1 MGVIERKGVKME
13 ARLEA
18 ETMLRLD
25 NENQKQPSLWESVL
39 PPEFFQMNEELTQVD
54 KLLDDERFLT
64 PFQKKFNIKIGRP
77 TTAVATYLR
86 MMYLKYRYQM
96 GYEVLVKEVSDSFT
110 WRHFC
115 HLSLEEK
122 VPESS
127 TLIKLT
133 HKYGEATVKAL
144 NEALVLKLKESK
156 VVRGKKLRIDT
167 TAVESDIHYPTDT
180 GLLNDGIKVVTRVVT
195 GLKKLV
201 PNIGKQFVNH
211 TRLAKKL
218 YLRLVKTMKG
228 RTGKDA
234 KAVKKT
240 RGKLIKITERV
251 IAGAKAVRRQLALH
265 RKVSPLV
272 HGLTR
277 RLDGWID
284 AVERIVGQTQEVI
297 KGNRHLPRRLVS
309 LFDLG
314 ARPIRKGKSH
324 KDTEFGRK
332 LLIGETDHG
341 IISTYEVLAEN
352 PADVTLLQTGVKGHR
367 HLFRKRLK
375 AVAGDRGLYSR
386 DNEEWLRN
394 TGVEQIS
401 IPARGKV
408 SKERRQYQRQFWFK
422 RLQRFRAGCEAKIS
436 LLKRKFGLGRS
447 RMRGDAGAGI
457 WIGQGI
463 FAHNLWQAARIC

>member
-1 MGVIERKGVKME
+1 ME

-18 ETMLRLD
+18 KPMLRLD

-39 PPEFFQMNEELTQVD
+39 PPELFQMNEELTQVD

-64 PFQKKFNIKIGRP
+64 PFQKKFGTKIGRP

-96 GYEVLVKEVSDSFT
+96 GYEVLVKEVSDSFA

-133 HKYGEATVKAL
+133 HKYGEEKVKAL
-144 NEALVLKLKESK
+144 NEALILKLKEGR

-167 TAVESDIHYPTDT
+167 TVVESDIHYPTDT
-180 GLLNDGIKVVTRVVT
+180 GLLNDGINIVTRVINR
-195 GLKKLV
+195 LRKLA
-201 PNIGKQFVNH
+201 PDIGKQFVNH
-211 TRLAKKL
+211 TRQAKKF
-218 YLRLVKTMKG
+218 YLRLAKTMKG
-228 RTGKDA
+228 RTGKDSV
-234 KAVKKT
+234 AVKKAS
-240 RGKLIKITERV
+240 GKLVKISEIV
-251 IAGAKAVRRQLALH
+251 IASGKAVQEELELRRKA
-265 RKVSPLV
+265 SPLV

-277 RLDGWID
+277 QLGGWID
-284 AVERIVGQTQEVI
+284 VVEKVVGQTKEVI
-297 KGNRHLPRRLVS
+297 RGNRHLPRRLVS
-309 LFDLG
+309 LFDAG
-314 ARPIRKGKSH
+314 ARPIRKGKSR

-332 LLIGETDHG
+332 VLIGETDHG

-352 PADVTLLQTGVKGHR
+352 PSDVTLLRTGVKGHR

-386 DNEEWLRN
+386 ANEDWLKD
-394 TGVEQIS
+394 TGVKQVS
-401 IPARGKV
+401 IPARGKI
-408 SKERRQYQRQFWFK
+408 SKERRQYQRQSWFK

-447 RMRGDAGAGI
+447 RMRGDTGTKI
-457 WIGQGI
+457 WVGQGI
-463 FAHNLWQAARIC
+463 FTYNLWQAVRIA